1 MKKFGLFLVIS
12 GGVLLSAH
20 LALSHFPAFNGI
32 VMDTVAVAQS
42 GTRTDST
49 ATTPAASYRYPEFYR
64 GLYLNVS
71 SANNFQKLKGFVSKS
86 KAAGLNALVLDV
98 QSARYVKCM
107 VPETHVRY
115 CIDNGVH
122 PIARIVVFPDGL
134 RKYPV
139 PDSYLDERIAIAEDA
154 CRNGF
159 REIQFDYIRFHD
171 SGSTRHLTHAQRYAF
186 IEGFITKARKRLRH
200 YNPRIAV
207 DVFGRIPLNRNDIIG
222 QQMESLD
229 RVVDMICPM
238 AYPSHYTWSRKFYA
252 DPYYTVHKTSLR
264 AKERTK
270 NAMIVT
276 YIQAFKMKMSG
287 IPYDRY
293 VRDQIKAVHDAGIR
307 GYIMWNARQDYEL
320 PLAVAREYYSSSIS
334 RKERPEDSVID

>member
-1 MKKFGLFLVIS
+1 MKKLALFLVVS
-12 GGVLLSAH
+12 GGILLSAH
-20 LALSHFPAFNGI
+20 IALTHFKTFNST
-32 VMDTVAVAQS
+32 VKDTYAVAQS
-42 GTRTDST
+42 RVTSSSTPAMT
-49 ATTPAASYRYPEFYR
+49 ATSYRYPEFYR
-64 GLYLNVS
+64 GLYLNVA
-71 SANNFQKLKGFVSKS
+71 SANNFQKLKGFVAKAKS
-86 KAAGLNALVLDV
+86 AGLNTLVLDV
-98 QSARYVKCM
+98 QSARYIKCM

-115 CIDNGVH
+115 CIANGIH

-139 PDSYLDERIAIAEDA
+139 AESYLDDRIAIAEDA
-154 CRNGF
+154 CKNGF

-171 SGSTRHLTHAQRYAF
+171 SGSTRHLTHEQRYAF
-186 IEGFITKARKRLRH
+186 IENFISRARAKIRR

-207 DVFGRIPLNRNDIIG
+207 DVFGRIPLNKNDIIG

-229 RVVDMICPM
+229 RVADMICPM

-252 DPYYTVHKTSLR
+252 DPYFTVYKTSHR

-307 GYIMWNARQDYEL
+307 GYIMWNARQDYAL
-320 PLAVAREYYSSSIS
+320 PLDVAKKYYSNSIS
-334 RKERPEDSVID
+334 SKEKVEDAVID